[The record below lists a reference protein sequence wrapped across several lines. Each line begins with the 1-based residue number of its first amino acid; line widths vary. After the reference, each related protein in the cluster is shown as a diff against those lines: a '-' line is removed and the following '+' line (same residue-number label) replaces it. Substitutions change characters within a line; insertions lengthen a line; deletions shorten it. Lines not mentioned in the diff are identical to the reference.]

1 MKNSTCS
8 ILFLMFAALFAMSS
22 LQAQEIKTFKIEST
36 GGSVTVT
43 QDIPAYYFGDY
54 ESMFPKLQPGKM
66 SFNKGKNF
74 VSRRWWDKDTK
85 AKKFTWG
92 VLVKNGKIDKQN
104 ITPPNKAY
112 RPYDRMK
119 LIIRYEDEN
128 MGLVTWGLYRAKS
141 GKYGTRIVAGRYV
154 KRTGK

>member
-1 MKNSTCS
+1 MKKNIWIVLVISAS
-8 ILFLMFAALFAMSS
+8 LAIPS
-22 LQAQEIKTFKIEST
+22 LQAQEIKTFQFENI

-43 QDIPAYYFGDY
+43 QDIPSYYFGDY
-54 ESMFPKLQPGKM
+54 ESMFPKLQPGEM
-66 SFNKGKNF
+66 SLSKEKNF
-74 VSRRWWDKDTK
+74 VSKHWWDKSSNS
-85 AKKFTWG
+85 KKFTWG

-128 MGLVTWGLYRAKS
+128 MGLVTWGLYRATSEKF
-141 GKYGTRIVAGRYV
+141 GTRIVAGQYIR
-154 KRTGK
+154 KKGK